1 MRFLARTFSGSSV
14 KGIFLAKVVKEVS
27 CKLELLLSVLINTA
41 ELIFGCTHR
50 ERSKAEME

>member
-1 MRFLARTFSGSSV
+1 MRSLARTFSGSSV